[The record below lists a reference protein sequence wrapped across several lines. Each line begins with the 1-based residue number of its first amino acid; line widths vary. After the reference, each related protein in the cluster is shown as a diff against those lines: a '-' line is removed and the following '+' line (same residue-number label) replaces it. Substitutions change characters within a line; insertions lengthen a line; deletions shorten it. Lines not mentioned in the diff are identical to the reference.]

1 MSASSTATTAN
12 SGRVIALFGLGYV
25 GSVSAC
31 CLARAGHRVIGV
43 EIVPQK
49 VEAINRGK
57 ITFVE
62 PGLDVLAR
70 DMVAA
75 GRLSATSDMAA
86 AVDAADT
93 SFICVGTPGQPSGAP
108 DYSRLYQVCKSI
120 GRVLANKPGTHD
132 IVIRSTILPGTAEQC
147 ALIVS
152 ETSGKREGEGFRVLV
167 NPEFLREGTA
177 LVDYQSPPFTVIG
190 AESEADAGGLRALYA
205 ELPAALFVV
214 PRREAEI
221 IKYSCNLFH
230 AVKVVFG
237 NEIGR
242 LCKAAGIDSHRVM
255 DIFCHDEKL
264 NLSRY
269 YLKPGYAYGG
279 SCLPKDLRAILGY
292 GRQQELDL
300 PMLNSIDESNWQQI
314 EQGFRLIAERQ
325 RRKIGMVGLSFKSS
339 TDDLRESPL
348 VLLAQMLVEQ
358 GYELRI
364 FDPNVVVAELLGEN
378 KTYVEKRLPTADKLV
393 TTDLAEMLTWAECL
407 VIGNRLPAAQTAL
420 AQARPDQC
428 VIDLVRAEQNI
439 DTRAEYH
446 GLGWVARPAN

>member
-1 MSASSTATTAN
+1 MIGVDPQPAKVDFINQGRPTIVEQDIDALMAEQHRL
-12 SGRVIALFGLGYV
+12 GRV
-25 GSVSAC
+25 
-31 CLARAGHRVIGV
+31 RATHDTA
-43 EIVPQK
+43 
-49 VEAINRGK
+49 EAIHQS
-57 ITFVE
+57 
-62 PGLDVLAR
+62 DV
-70 DMVAA
+70 
-75 GRLSATSDMAA
+75 T
-86 AVDAADT
+86 
-93 SFICVGTPGQPSGAP
+93 FICVGTPPTPNGHLDLTAIRHVATQ
-108 DYSRLYQVCKSI
+108 I
-120 GRVLANKPGTHD
+120 GKALATKPTRH
-132 IVIRSTILPGTAEQC
+132 VIALRSTVLPGTGQ
-147 ALIVS
+147 LVS
-152 ETSGKREGEGFRVLV
+152 ELIASASGKSAGEHFAVV
-167 NPEFLREGTA
+167 SNPEFLREGTSIA
-177 LVDYQSPPFTVIG
+177 DFENPPFTLVGGNHPWATEMMKEVYSSLQAPFI
-190 AESEADAGGLRALYA
+190 AADPRVA
-205 ELPAALFVV
+205 ELM
-214 PRREAEI
+214 
-221 IKYSCNLFH
+221 KYVCNSFH
-230 AVKVVFG
+230 ALKITFANEVG
-237 NEIGR
+237 NV
-242 LCKAAGIDSHRVM
+242 CKKLGIDSHELM
-255 DIFCHDEKL
+255 EIFCKDTKL
-264 NLSRY
+264 NISKA
-269 YLKPGYAYGG
+269 YLKPGFAYGG